1 MRYIEIFPKLET
13 TEFCLLT
20 KKEYLANP
28 ILSRYKYLPRISVSL
43 KEPQKTTE
51 SERMLV
57 DVSDQAR
64 WKISKSQ
71 KYKTTRGTETFDILE
86 KIGPRKFGK
95 QILCLNYPFEAYL
108 DSLPKGELRN
118 QKVLIINPGITEEV
132 ISQNN
137 NILHEVYPDQAP
149 ITDQRDAIMSRK
161 NQSLLLERGA
171 VPFVWDHVHEENT
184 STSKLRTF
192 LEQEKI
198 SGIILNGGSM
208 PSTGIWLAKH
218 WSTVEDFLFNNPLGW
233 CAHLCAPIYILN
245 PGPLRPSY
253 EADSYKILDGCLQE
267 GFGFFG
273 PDVAVLPHFRSRNK
287 LSSLRHFYHSNTK
300 IVIDIPDKGI
310 FIY

>member
-13 TEFCLLT
+13 REFCLLT
-20 KKEYLANP
+20 KKEYLTNP
-28 ILSRYKYLPRISVSL
+28 ILSRYKYLPRISVSP
-43 KEPQKTTE
+43 KDPHKTAE

-57 DVSDQAR
+57 DVSNQAQWR
-64 WKISKSQ
+64 ISKSQ

-95 QILCLNYPFEAYL
+95 QIICLNYPFEAYL
-108 DSLPKGELRN
+108 DSLPKGGLKD

-137 NILHEVYPDQAP
+137 SILHEVYPDQDP
-149 ITDQRDAIMSRK
+149 IINHKDAIMSKK
-161 NQSLLLERGA
+161 NQDLLLERGA
-171 VPFVWDHVHEENT
+171 IPFVWDHIHEGPAP
-184 STSKLRTF
+184 TSKLKAF

-208 PSTGIWLAKH
+208 PSTGTWLAKH
-218 WSTVEDFLFNNPLGW
+218 WSTIVDFLFNSPLGW
-233 CAHLCAPIYILN
+233 CAYLCAPIYILN
-245 PGPLRPSY
+245 PGPLLPSY
-253 EADSYKILDGCLQE
+253 EADIYKILDNSLQE

-273 PDVAVLPHFRSRNK
+273 PGVAVLPHFRSRNK
-287 LSSLRHFYHSNTK
+287 LSALRHFYHSNNN